1 MSTDKC
7 IKKQCPDYLTKGKG
21 IGGLDLAPTNGR
33 CAVTGRIVHRMKEC
47 PKVAEENSMDP
58 CLRRGDEPLHN
69 PTME

>member
-47 PKVAEENSMDP
+47 S
-58 CLRRGDEPLHN
+58 
-69 PTME
+69 